1 MVEILLAESA
11 WNDLDSITDY
21 IALDSIR
28 YAKELSGQF
37 FERIEQLKSFP
48 QSGRVVP
55 EFNNDNLRELIF
67 GKYRMV
73 YRIYEPNKIVILRI
87 IHGAKLLDW

>member
-21 IALDSIR
+21 IAINSVR
-28 YAKELSGQF
+28 YAKEFSDQL

-48 QSGRVVP
+48 QSGRVVL
-55 EFNNDNLRELIF
+55 EFSNDELRELIF
-67 GKYRMV
+67 GKYRVV
-73 YRIYEPNKIVILRI
+73 YRIYEAFGFQANSTVTDR
-87 IHGAKLLDW
+87 

>member
-1 MVEILLAESA
+1 MVEILLSDSA
-11 WNDLDSITDY
+11 WDDLDSITDY

-28 YAKELSGQF
+28 YAKEFSRNL
-37 FERIEQLKSFP
+37 FERIQQLKSFP

-55 EFNNDNLRELIF
+55 EFSEDKIRELIF
-67 GKYRMV
+67 GKYRIV
-73 YRIYEPNKIVILRI
+73 YRIYGPDKIVIIRI